1 MKTTIDKILT
11 LFIVILGISSPSAM
25 SQNACDGYYANQKGT
40 KYQTKSYDK
49 KNKLV
54 SISNYFVKD
63 SDVKKTVVQVITTN
77 DKGKETLNTDFDIL
91 CDGSSISI
99 DQKKLMS
106 KQITATMTDPSVT
119 TTVSGNNLVTPN
131 ELTVG
136 QSLPENEIDIEVK
149 SSINMTVK
157 FKTFDRKV
165 IGKEKITVPAGTFD
179 CMIVSAN
186 SDAKVLVSKKSTTK
200 SWLAKGVGLVKQET
214 YSKDGKLEKTDFLTA
229 FSK

>member
-1 MKTTIDKILT
+1 MKTTIDKILV
-11 LFIVILGISSPSAM
+11 LFIMILGISFQSTMA
-25 SQNACDGYYANQKGT
+25 QNGCDGYYANQKGT
-40 KYQTKSYDK
+40 KYQTKAYDK

-54 SISNYFVKD
+54 SISNYVIKD
-63 SDVKKTVVQVITTN
+63 SDAKKTVVQVTTTN

-91 CDGSSISI
+91 CDGNSISI

-106 KQITATMTDPSVT
+106 KQITATMTDPSVS

-131 ELTVG
+131 ELIVG
-136 QSLPENEIDIEVK
+136 QSLPENEIDILVK
-149 SSINMTVK
+149 SSMNMTVK

-179 CMIVSAN
+179 CYIVTASL
-186 SDAKVLVSKKSTTK
+186 DAQVLVNKKTTTK

-214 YSKDGKLEKTDFLTA
+214 YSKKGDLEKTDFLTA